1 MSTKKVLEVVE
12 RLDGGVY
19 THVKTLINAI
29 SPSCSMRA
37 DLFVGPLGK
46 LSGIQAH
53 MIQSKYFDRT
63 KGPNLFRTVFE
74 LHAQIRLHNYLIMH
88 AHSTFSGLV
97 VRTYQLLFDRTH
109 QRKYVYTPHAFF
121 SEKPMGRV
129 KFRVVQYIERWML
142 RGFDTVIHVSSEE
155 AEFSENYRL
164 VRQDKIRIVPN
175 GLPDI
180 IPNLS
185 FKDKN
190 LIVMVGRVDKQK
202 NPERFIAIANSV
214 HAIIPSIKFLYIGG
228 GELLPKLQDEC
239 SKLSFVDFVGP
250 QDGVQAFLEKAS
262 LFMSTSLYEGLPFA
276 VIEAMRSGLPV
287 ALSKVTGHAELVDGD
302 GILFRLSDSD
312 QKIADRIAN
321 LMNDSENLKLM
332 GEKSRDLF
340 LKKYTS
346 SIMVGKILDIYRI
359 LLM

>member
-1 MSTKKVLEVVE
+1 MHIVHSQDWWFAYINCYLIE
-12 RLDGGVY
+12 
-19 THVKTLINAI
+19 LINVNMSI
-29 SPSCSMRA
+29 H
-37 DLFVGPLGK
+37 LTL
-46 LSGIQAH
+46 
-53 MIQSKYFDRT
+53 
-63 KGPNLFRTVFE
+63 
-74 LHAQIRLHNYLIMH
+74 
-88 AHSTFSGLV
+88 
-97 VRTYQLLFDRTH
+97 
-109 QRKYVYTPHAFF
+109 FF

-185 FKDKN
+185 FKDNN

-276 VIEAMRSGLPV
+276 VIEAMRAGLPV

-321 LMNDSENLKLM
+321 LMNDSENLQLM

-340 LKKYTS
+340 LKKIHIFNYGRQNS
-346 SIMVGKILDIYRI
+346 RYLPNFVNVEELS
-359 LLM
+359 LLEGIPIASRRVN